1 MTLSKNEQ
9 DYLKGI
15 YMLSEKDE
23 YIPVKNI
30 ADHLEISV
38 PSVNE
43 MIKRLEK
50 KELLKHYAYK
60 GIKLTE
66 TGEKEALF
74 IVKAHRLWEYFLVNK
89 LGFQLDD
96 VHDDAELLEH
106 TATKKLVER
115 LYKFLEQPKICPHGS
130 VIPDY
135 IFWEDDFELFELSD
149 VKIGMIGELILK
161 NENAEKYLEELEIKN
176 IKWVEVIK
184 RISVDG
190 TLILRTESSENNLVL
205 SPSIQKDF
213 QLKIFIS

>member
-1 MTLSKNEQ
+1 MILSKNEQ

-30 ADHLEISV
+30 ADHLDISV
-38 PSVNE
+38 PSANE
-43 MIKRLEK
+43 MIKRLQK
-50 KELLKHYAYK
+50 KDLLKHYSYK

-66 TGEKEALF
+66 IGEKEALF
-74 IVKAHRLWEYFLVNK
+74 MVKAHRIWEYFLVNK
-89 LGFQLDD
+89 LGFQLDE

-115 LYKFLEQPKICPHGS
+115 LYKFLDEPKICPHGS

-135 IFWEDDFELFELSD
+135 VFWEDNFSLLKLSD
-149 VKIGMIGELILK
+149 VKIGMIGELITK
-161 NENAEKYLEELEIKN
+161 NEIAQKYLEELNIKE
-176 IKWVEVIK
+176 IKWVEILK

-190 TLILRTESSENNLVL
+190 TLVLRVDNNQNNLIL
-205 SPSIQKDF
+205 SPTVQENF
-213 QLKIFIS
+213 QLKILS

>member
-1 MTLSKNEQ
+1 MILSKNEQ

-30 ADHLEISV
+30 AEHLDISV
-38 PSVNE
+38 PSANE

-50 KELLKHYAYK
+50 KELLKHYSYK
-60 GIKLTE
+60 GIKLTQI
-66 TGEKEALF
+66 GEKEALF
-74 IVKAHRLWEYFLVNK
+74 MVKAHRIWEYFLVNK
-89 LGFQLDD
+89 LGFQLDE

-115 LYKFLEQPKICPHGS
+115 LYKFLEEPKICPHGS

-135 IFWEDDFELFELSD
+135 VFWEDNFRLFKLSD
-149 VKIGMIGELILK
+149 IKIGMIGELIIK
-161 NENAEKYLEELEIKN
+161 NDIAQKYLDELNIKN
-176 IKWVEVIK
+176 IKWVEILK

-190 TLILRTESSENNLVL
+190 TLVLRVENNQNNLIL
-205 SPSIQKDF
+205 SPTVQENF
-213 QLKIFIS
+213 QLKILS